1 VSAGPILDPA
11 RLDLDDVVARLGPGE
26 PDREATHPGH
36 LWQAAV
42 ALVLAPAADGLSI
55 ALIERAERVGDRW
68 SGHMAL
74 PGGKRERADRD
85 LADTAARET
94 YEEVALVL
102 PAPLGR
108 LDDQRGRTTKG
119 LVATFVYGLDTP
131 EPLVPHPD
139 EVAAADWIPLAWLF
153 DPANVARRRVV
164 GLPFPGISHRGRII
178 WGLTHTILDDFADRL
193 GLSLP
198 RP

>member
-1 VSAGPILDPA
+1 MSAGSTLDPA

-36 LWQAAV
+36 HWQAAV
-42 ALVLAPAADGLSI
+42 ALVLAPTDDGLAI

-74 PGGKRERADRD
+74 PGGKRERGDRD

-94 YEEVALVL
+94 FEEVALVL

-108 LDDQRGRTTKG
+108 LDDQRGRTTQG
-119 LVATFVYGLDTP
+119 LVATFVYGLEEP
-131 EPLVPHPD
+131 EPLSAHPD
-139 EVAAADWIPLAWLF
+139 EVAAADWIALTWLL
-153 DPANVARRRVV
+153 DPANVAKHRVV
-164 GLPFPGISHRGRII
+164 GLPFPGITHRGRII
-178 WGLTHTILDDFADRL
+178 WGLTHTILDDFAGRL